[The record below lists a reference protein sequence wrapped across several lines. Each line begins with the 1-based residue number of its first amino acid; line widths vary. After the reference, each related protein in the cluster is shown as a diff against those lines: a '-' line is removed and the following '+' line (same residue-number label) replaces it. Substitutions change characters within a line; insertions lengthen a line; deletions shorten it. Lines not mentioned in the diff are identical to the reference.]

1 MWRAALKSLRA
12 RKLRLAL
19 TALAIVLGIGFVAG
33 TLVLTDTALAA
44 FDDLFGDIFAKTDAV
59 VQAENAFQ
67 ESPAGGGGGGTAER
81 NPIPEDV
88 LIDILALPDV
98 SAADGSVGGFAQ
110 VVDPRSG
117 DVISSG
123 GAPTIG
129 TSWDP
134 NTTPFECRQGAPPTS
149 GDDVAI
155 DPATAE
161 DGGLQVGDD
170 VRIVTQ
176 AGVDTFRLT
185 GVCGIE
191 GSDSVG
197 GATLTFFELG
207 TAQRLFDR
215 EGLYDQIFVVGAEG
229 TSAASVARAVG
240 SVLPDGFEALTAT
253 DAADEQ
259 ADQIREGL
267 GFFRTILLVF
277 AFVAL
282 FVGAFV
288 IFNTFNIVV
297 TQRTRELALLRA
309 LGASRRQV
317 FGSVL
322 LESIVTGLLGS
333 ALGLLAGIALA
344 IGLKSLLAGFGAEL
358 PPTGLKIE
366 PRTIVVSL
374 LVGTLVTAVASS
386 FPARRASR
394 VAPVEALREG
404 AVAPSSSLRRRAI
417 VGSLLLALGI
427 GALVTGL
434 FGGVANAAVIV
445 GTGAYLTFIGVAILS
460 PFVARPLSAL
470 IGAPAR
476 VLGMTGKL
484 GRENAMRNPRRTAS
498 TSAALMIGLGLVV
511 FVSVFM
517 TSAKASAS
525 QILDETLKA
534 DFILNTTSFQPFSPQ
549 VARELADR
557 PEFSAVSPFR
567 QGEVRIDG
575 ALAFVS
581 GVDPATVDDIA
592 SVPMAG
598 GSIDSIEHPGTIL
611 LFRGIAR
618 NKDLQVGD
626 EFPVGF
632 ARTGTQRLEIGG
644 IYTDNRLLGDYTISL
659 AEFEANFAE
668 QLDFMVF
675 LKVSE
680 GTTLEEARTVLDEVV
695 GEFPNVEVNDQAEF
709 KQQQDDLIDQVFGFV
724 LVLLVLS
731 VIISAFG
738 IANTLGLS
746 IYERVRE
753 LGLLRAVG
761 MQRQQLGWMIVI
773 EAVIVSLLGAVLGI
787 VIGILFGW
795 AMQQA
800 LADLGFSVFAVPYGL
815 LVVFAV
821 IAALLGM
828 VAAIAPAIRASRI
841 KVLEAI
847 TYE

>member
-1 MWRAALKSLRA
+1 VWRAALKSLRA

-44 FDDLFGDIFAKTDAV
+44 FDDLFGDIFARTDVV

-88 LIDILALPDV
+88 LTDIQALPAV
-98 SAADGSVGGFAQ
+98 AGAEGSVSGFAQ
-110 VVDPRSG
+110 VVDPTTG
-117 DVISSG
+117 DVITSG

-129 TSWDP
+129 TSWDAL
-134 NTTPFECRQGAPPTS
+134 TTPFECKDGEPPAS
-149 GDDVAI
+149 ADEVAL
-155 DPATAE
+155 DTGTAE
-161 DGGLQVGDD
+161 EGGFQVGDEIR
-170 VRIVTQ
+170 VVTQ
-176 AGVDTFRLT
+176 AGVDSYRLT
-185 GVCGIE
+185 GICGIS

-215 EGLYDQIFVVGAEG
+215 EGLFDQIFVQGAED
-229 TSAASVARAVG
+229 TSAAAVAREVG
-240 SVLPDGFEALTAT
+240 GVLPNGFEAITAT

-297 TQRTRELALLRA
+297 TQRTRELGLLRA

-322 LESIVTGLLGS
+322 LESIVTGLIGS
-333 ALGLLAGIALA
+333 TLGLLLGIGLALLLKSVLAGI
-344 IGLKSLLAGFGAEL
+344 GLEL
-358 PPTGLKIE
+358 PPTGLRIE
-366 PRTIVVSL
+366 PRTIVVSIL
-374 LVGTLVTAVASS
+374 LGTIVTAVASS

-394 VAPVEALREG
+394 VAPIEALREG
-404 AVAPSSSLRRRAI
+404 GVAPSSSLRRRAI
-417 VGSLLLALGI
+417 IGSILLVGGI
-427 GALVTGL
+427 GALATGL
-434 FGGVANAAVIV
+434 FGGVSNAAVVV
-445 GTGAYLTFIGVAILS
+445 GTGAYLTFIGVAVLS
-460 PFVARPLSAL
+460 PFVARPLASL

-476 VLGMTGKL
+476 VLGMTGRL
-484 GRENAMRNPRRTAS
+484 GRENAKRNPRRTAS
-498 TSAALMIGLGLVV
+498 TAAALMIGLGLVV

-517 TSAKASAS
+517 TSAKASAG

-534 DFILNTTSFQPFSPQ
+534 DFILNTASFQPFSPQ

-557 PEFSAVSPFR
+557 PGFSAVSPFR
-567 QGEVRIDG
+567 QGEIRIDG

-581 GVDPATVDDIA
+581 GVDPDTVDDVA

-598 GSIDSIEHPGTIL
+598 GTIDAMERPGTIL

-618 NKDLQVGD
+618 NKGLEVGD
-626 EFPVGF
+626 EFPVAF

-659 AEFEANFAE
+659 DEFEENFAE

-680 GTTLEEARTVLDEVV
+680 GTSLDDAGTVLDEVV
-695 GEFPNVEVNDQAEF
+695 TQFPNVEVNDQAQF
-709 KQQQDDLIDQVFGFV
+709 KAQQDDLIDQVFGFV
-724 LVLLVLS
+724 LILLVLS

-761 MQRQQLGWMIVI
+761 MQRSQLGWMIVI

-787 VIGILFGW
+787 AIGILFGW

-800 LADLGFSVFAVPYGL
+800 LADLGFSVFAIPYGL